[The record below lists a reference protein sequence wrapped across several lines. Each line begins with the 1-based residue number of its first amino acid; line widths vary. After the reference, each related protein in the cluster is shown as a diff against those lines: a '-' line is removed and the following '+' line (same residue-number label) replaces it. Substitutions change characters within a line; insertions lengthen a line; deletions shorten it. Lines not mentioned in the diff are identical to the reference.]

1 MFILHSTI
9 YTTKVC
15 HTDTDECAEG
25 LDNCST
31 NATCTDT
38 LGSYTCVCNLGF
50 TGDGR
55 NCSGEY
61 TAVRSSREPELGLL
75 CRRDC

>member
-9 YTTKVC
+9 DSIYVY

-31 NATCTDT
+31 NATCTNT

-55 NCSGEY
+55 NCTGECI
-61 TAVRSSREPELGLL
+61 AVILCCLYSFAAHLSRT
-75 CRRDC
+75 